1 MEVQMNRSIP
11 GLKSASALA
20 LTAALMTMGACATD
34 QASKPAADVIA
45 DAAPAVLMAPDDV
58 KIHPELWPALSAPP
72 LDPAVEARIDEIM
85 AKMTLEQKV
94 GQVVQAD
101 NDSVT
106 PEEVKQYRLG
116 SVLSG
121 GNSAPGDRPF
131 ADVQT
136 WLAAADAYYNA
147 SVDPEGVEIA
157 IPVIWGIDA
166 VHGHANLLGG
176 TVFPH
181 NIGLGAAHDPDLIE
195 EITRITAAEL
205 IVSGHDWTFAPT
217 LATPRDDRW
226 GRTYEGFS
234 ESPEI
239 VAAYADRIV
248 YGLQGRPG
256 EETFLGDGRVISSAK
271 HFLAD
276 GGTTDGH
283 DQGNAEITEEELRD
297 IHAQGYLTALPAG
310 VQTVMTS
317 FSSWKGTKVHGSKAL
332 MTDLL
337 KGRLGF
343 NGFIV
348 GDWNAHGQ
356 VPGCTNTDCPQ
367 ALNAGLDMYMA
378 PDSWKGIY
386 ESTLAHVRAGE
397 IPMERLDDAV
407 RRILR
412 VKIAYGLFEKG
423 APSSRPGAGD
433 ESLLGSP
440 EHREVARRAVR
451 ESMVLLKN
459 DGDVLPLKPAQ
470 TVLVVGDGADDIGK
484 QAGGWTLSWQG
495 GDYGNE
501 YFPNGETILSGIRNV
516 VEAAGGNVIFDPEGT
531 STEAADV
538 VIAVYGENPYAEGLG
553 DLRTLNFRPNGFDT
567 GRLETWKAAGT
578 PVVSVFLSGRP
589 LWVNPELNDSDAFV
603 AAWQPGTEGGGVADL
618 LFRTNPAFDFTGRL
632 SFSWPKT
639 ADSLPLNSED
649 EGYDPLFAYGYGLS
663 YSEDAPDLGQLSEDP
678 GNEPAAN
685 DDVLVVFS
693 EGETGAT
700 WLTGLFGDAQ
710 LAQLTSGPTTLA
722 GLTVTRTDYALQE
735 DALLLTWQKGGA
747 SLAFGSLQGPVDL
760 SGEGDDF
767 DVVMMAR
774 APEGSPQALRIA
786 GACTIEQ
793 GCAPAQTLNITGSA
807 WTEVRVPLACLGV
820 TDVSNVSMAAAFSM
834 GGEGQ
839 VAIADLHLEPREGE
853 PPVCLDQ

>member
-1 MEVQMNRSIP
+1 MNRFNTR
-11 GLKSASALA
+11 LQSASTLVIIAALA
-20 LTAALMTMGACATD
+20 GLAACVSDAPV
-34 QASKPAADVIA
+34 ASVEETVTVAEKTPLLAPGDVT
-45 DAAPAVLMAPDDV
+45 
-58 KIHPELWPALSAPP
+58 IHPDLWPTLATPA
-72 LDPAVEARIDEIM
+72 LDPAVETRIDEIM

-94 GQVVQAD
+94 GQVIQAD
-101 NDSVT
+101 SDSVT

-121 GNSAPGDRPF
+121 GNSAPGDKPF
-131 ADVQT
+131 ADAQH
-136 WLAAADAYYNA
+136 WLDAADAYYNA
-147 SVDPEGVEIA
+147 SIDPEGVEIA
-157 IPVIWGIDA
+157 IPTIWGIDA

-195 EITRITAAEL
+195 EITKVTAAEL

-239 VAAYADRIV
+239 VASYSDRIV

-256 EETFLGDGRVISSAK
+256 EAGYLGEGHVISSAK

-276 GGTTDGH
+276 GGTKDGH
-283 DQGNAEITEEELRD
+283 DQGDAQISEEELRD

-317 FSSWKGTKVHGSKAL
+317 FSRWNGTKVHGSKAL

-337 KGRLGF
+337 KTHMGF

-378 PDSWKGIY
+378 PDSWKGLY
-386 ESTLAHVRAGE
+386 ESTLAHVKNGD
-397 IPMERLDDAV
+397 IQMERLDDAV

-412 VKIAYGLFEKG
+412 VKIAYGLFDKG
-423 APSSRPGAGD
+423 APSTRPGAGD
-433 ESLLGSP
+433 TSLLGSP
-440 EHREVARRAVR
+440 EHRELARRAVR
-451 ESMVLLKN
+451 ESLVLLKN
-459 DGDVLPLKPAQ
+459 DGHVLPLAPAQ
-470 TVLVVGDGADDIGK
+470 TVLVVGDGADHIGK

-501 YFPNGETILSGIRNV
+501 YFPNGETILSGIREA
-516 VEAAGGNVIFDPEGT
+516 VEGAGGKVIFDPKGT
-531 STEAADV
+531 STETADV

-553 DLRTLNFRPNGFDT
+553 DLKTLNFKPNGFDT
-567 GRLETWKAAGT
+567 EKLKGYRASGI

-618 LFRTNPAFDFTGRL
+618 LFQTDPAFDFKGRL

-639 ADSLPLNSED
+639 ADSLPLNVGD
-649 EGYDPLFAYGYGLS
+649 ANYDPLFAYGYGLS
-663 YSEDAPDLGQLSEDP
+663 YESDAPDIGEVSEDP
-678 GNEPAAN
+678 GDEPLGDADLLTIFA
-685 DDVLVVFS
+685 
-693 EGETGAT
+693 EGEGGASWT
-700 WLTGLFGDAQ
+700 PALFADGQ
-710 LAQLTSGPTTLA
+710 LSQLTAGSTYLA
-722 GLTVTRTDYALQE
+722 GLTVSRTDYKIQE
-735 DALLLTWQKGGA
+735 DALMLTWETGG
-747 SLAFGSLQGPVDL
+747 STLGFGSPMGPVDL
-760 SGEGDDF
+760 SEAGASF
-767 DVVMMAR
+767 DLVLQAR
-774 APEGSPQALRIA
+774 APDASAQALKVEGNCTTA
-786 GACTIEQ
+786 GAC
-793 GCAPAQTLNITGSA
+793 AGSQILTVSNA
-807 WTEVRVPLACLGV
+807 DWSEVRIPLACIGI
-820 TDVSNVSMAAAFSM
+820 TDMTSVPLVAAFSM
-834 GGEGQ
+834 DGPGQ
-839 VAIADLHLEPREGE
+839 VAIAYLKLQPRDGDAPDCVSE
-853 PPVCLDQ
+853 

>member
-1 MEVQMNRSIP
+1 MNRMTK
-11 GLKSASALA
+11 GLHAVSALA
-20 LTAALMTMGACATD
+20 LGTALLGLAACV
-34 QASKPAADVIA
+34 ADAPPVQKENLS
-45 DAAPAVLMAPDDV
+45 DVAAPATPLLVQEDV
-58 KIHPELWPALSAPP
+58 TIHPDMWPALSTPP
-72 LDPAVEARIDEIM
+72 LDPAVEAQIDTILS
-85 AKMTLEQKV
+85 KMTLEQKV
-94 GQVVQAD
+94 GQVIQAD

-121 GNSAPGDRPF
+121 GNSAPGDKPF
-131 ADVQT
+131 ADAAT

-195 EITRITAAEL
+195 DITRVTAAEL

-256 EETFLGDGRVISSAK
+256 EPGYLGEGRVISSAK

-283 DQGNAEITEEELRD
+283 DQGNAEISEETLRD

-317 FSSWKGTKVHGSKAL
+317 FSSWNGVKVHGSKAL

-337 KGRLGF
+337 KERLGF
-343 NGFIV
+343 HGFIV

-378 PDSWKGIY
+378 PDSWKGLY
-386 ESTLAHVRAGE
+386 ESTLAHVKTGD

-412 VKIAYGLFEKG
+412 VKIAYGLFDKG
-423 APSSRPGAGD
+423 APSTRPGAGD
-433 ESLLGSP
+433 ESLLGSA
-440 EHREVARRAVR
+440 EHREIARRAVR

-459 DGDVLPLKPAQ
+459 DGHVLPLAPAQ
-470 TVLVVGDGADDIGK
+470 TVLVVGDGADNIGK

-501 YFPNGETILSGIRNV
+501 YFPHGETILAGIRQP
-516 VEAAGGNVIFDPEGT
+516 VEAEGGKVIFDPEGN
-531 STEAADV
+531 SAEAADV

-553 DLRTLNFRPNGFDT
+553 DLKSLNFRPNGFDT
-567 GRLETWKAAGT
+567 QKLEAFRARGI

-603 AAWQPGTEGGGVADL
+603 AAWQPGSEGGGVADV
-618 LFRTNPAFDFTGRL
+618 LFQTDPSYDFTGKL

-639 ADSLPLNSED
+639 ADSLPLNKED
-649 EGYDPLFAYGYGLS
+649 AGYDPLFAYGYGLS
-663 YSEDAPDLGQLSEDP
+663 YADEAPALGQLSEDP
-678 GNEPAAN
+678 GNEPKVE
-685 DDVLVVFS
+685 DDLLTVFS
-693 EGETGAT
+693 EGQGGAT
-700 WLTGLFGDAQ
+700 WMPALFAEGQ
-710 LAQLTSGPTTLA
+710 LSQLTAGTTMLS
-722 GLTVTRTDYALQE
+722 GLTVSRTDFDLQE
-735 DALLLTWQKGGA
+735 DALLLTWESGGA
-747 SLAFGSLQGPVDL
+747 TLGFGSPQGPVDL
-760 SGEGDDF
+760 SGAGSSF
-767 DVVMMAR
+767 DLVFMAR
-774 APEGSPQALRIA
+774 APQGTPQTLKVSGDCSIGDGCA
-786 GACTIEQ
+786 GAEVLTVSGADWAEYRLPLSCL
-793 GCAPAQTLNITGSA
+793 GVSDVSA
-807 WTEVRVPLACLGV
+807 VPLA
-820 TDVSNVSMAAAFSM
+820 AAFGM
-834 GGEGQ
+834 DGPGQ
-839 VAIADLHLEPREGE
+839 VAIANLRLEPAEGASA
-853 PPVCLDQ
+853 VCSAE

>member
-1 MEVQMNRSIP
+1 MNCLNFRSR
-11 GLKSASALA
+11 SVSVVALA
-20 LTAALMTMGACATD
+20 AALSACISG
-34 QASKPAADVIA
+34 QPAENTVE
-45 DAAPAVLMAPDDV
+45 AAALSGPAPLLVPDDV
-58 KIHPELWPALSAPP
+58 VIHPDIWPAL
-72 LDPAVEARIDEIM
+72 DVPALNPVVEARIDAIM

-94 GQVVQAD
+94 GQVIQAD

-106 PEEVKQYRLG
+106 PEEVKKYRLG

-131 ADVQT
+131 ADAKT

-256 EETFLGDGRVISSAK
+256 EETYLGDGRVISSAK

-276 GGTTDGH
+276 GGTRDGH
-283 DQGNAEITEEELRD
+283 DQGDARISEEELRD
-297 IHAQGYLTALPAG
+297 IHAQGYVSALQAG

-317 FSSWKGTKVHGSKAL
+317 FSSWNGTKVHGSKAL

-337 KGRLGF
+337 KGRFGF

-378 PDSWKGIY
+378 PDSWKGLY
-386 ESTLAHVRAGE
+386 ESTLVHVKAGD

-423 APSSRPGAGD
+423 PPSARPGADD

-440 EHREVARRAVR
+440 EHRETARRAVR
-451 ESMVLLKN
+451 ESLVLLKN
-459 DGDVLPLKPAQ
+459 DGDALPLKPAQ
-470 TVLVVGDGADDIGK
+470 TVLVVGDGADSLGK
-484 QAGGWTLSWQG
+484 QSGGWTLSWQG

-501 YFPNGETILSGIRNV
+501 YFPNGETILSGIRNT
-516 VEAAGGNVIFDPEGT
+516 VEGAGGRVIFDPKGT
-531 STEAADV
+531 SIEAADV

-553 DLRTLNFRPNGFDT
+553 DLKTLNFRPNGFDT
-567 GRLETWKAAGT
+567 EKLESYKARGI

-603 AAWQPGTEGGGVADL
+603 AAWQPGTEGGGIADL
-618 LFRTNPAFDFTGRL
+618 LFRTDPDFDFTGRL
-632 SFSWPKT
+632 SFSWPGT
-639 ADSLPLNSED
+639 ADSLPLNRED
-649 EGYDPLFAYGYGLS
+649 ADYDPLFPYGYGLS
-663 YSEDAPDLGQLSEDP
+663 YTQETPDLGEVSEDP
-678 GNEPAAN
+678 GNEPVP
-685 DDVLVVFS
+685 DSDILTVF
-693 EGETGAT
+693 EGGETGGSWMA
-700 WLTGLFGDAQ
+700 GLFGDGQ
-710 LAQLTSGPTTLA
+710 IAQLTAGSTSLG
-722 GLTVTRTDYALQE
+722 GLTVSRTDYASQE
-735 DALLLTWQKGGA
+735 DALMLTWERGGTA
-747 SLAFGSLQGPVDL
+747 LAFGSPQGPMDL
-760 SGEGDDF
+760 SGEGDAF
-767 DVVMMAR
+767 DLVMMAR
-774 APEGSPQALRIA
+774 SPDGSPQDLRIA
-786 GACTIEQ
+786 GACTTEK
-793 GCAPAQTLNITGSA
+793 GCLPVQTLTVSTED
-807 WTEVRVPLACLGV
+807 WTEARLPAACFGLTNAQSVPV
-820 TDVSNVSMAAAFSM
+820 AAAITMS
-834 GGEGQ
+834 GPGR
-839 VAIADLHLEPREGE
+839 VAVADIRLEPGSGE
-853 PPVCLDQ
+853 VACPDD

>member
-1 MEVQMNRSIP
+1 MNRSDSRTRFVSWIV
-11 GLKSASALA
+11 LSAALA
-20 LTAALMTMGACATD
+20 GMTACAN
-34 QASKPAADVIA
+34 APAGDPAPG
-45 DAAPAVLMAPDDV
+45 APAVSETAPMLAPDDV
-58 KIHPELWPALSAPP
+58 TIHPGLWPKLSTPV

-85 AKMTLEQKV
+85 ARMTLEQKV

-121 GNSAPGDRPF
+121 GNSAPGNKPF
-131 ADVQT
+131 ADAQT
-136 WLAAADAYYNA
+136 WLAAADAYYKA

-256 EETFLGDGRVISSAK
+256 EEGYLGDGRVISSAK

-276 GGTTDGH
+276 GGTKDGH
-283 DQGNAEITEEELRD
+283 DQGDAQISEEELRD
-297 IHAQGYLTALPAG
+297 IHAQGYLVALPAG

-317 FSSWKGTKVHGSKAL
+317 FSSWNGMKVHGSKVL

-337 KGRLGF
+337 KGRFGF

-386 ESTLAHVRAGE
+386 ESTLVHVKAGE

-423 APSSRPGAGD
+423 MPSSRPGAGD
-433 ESLLGSP
+433 ERLLGSP

-470 TVLVVGDGADDIGK
+470 TVLVVGDGADNIGK

-516 VEAAGGNVIFDPEGT
+516 VEGAGGKVIFDPEGT

-567 GRLETWKAAGT
+567 EKLETWKNAGT

-618 LFRTNPAFDFTGRL
+618 LFRTDPAFDFTGRL

-639 ADSLPLNSED
+639 ADSLPLNKED
-649 EGYDPLFAYGYGLS
+649 TGYDPLFAYGYGLS
-663 YSEDAPDLGQLSEDP
+663 YAEDAPDLGPLSEDP
-678 GNEPAAN
+678 GNEPIMN
-685 DDVLVVFS
+685 DDVLAVFR

-700 WLTGLFGDAQ
+700 WLAGLFGDAQ
-710 LAQLTSGPTTLA
+710 LAQLTSGITSLA
-722 GLTVTRTDYALQE
+722 GLTVSRTDYSLQE
-735 DALLLTWQKGGA
+735 DALLLTWEKGGA
-747 SLAFGSLQGPVDL
+747 SLAFGSPQSPVDL
-760 SGEGDDF
+760 SGEGDAF

-774 APEGSPQALRIA
+774 APDGSEQTLRVA
-786 GACTIEQ
+786 GSCTMEQ
-793 GCAPAQTLNITGSA
+793 GCTPVQTLKLTGA
-807 WTEVRVPLACLGV
+807 EWNEVRVPLACLGV
-820 TDVSNVSMAAAFSM
+820 TDVSAVPLAAAFTM
-834 GGEGQ
+834 DQAGQ
-839 VAIADLHLEPREGE
+839 VAIADLHLEPRIGE
-853 PPVCLDQ
+853 APVCSGE

>member
-1 MEVQMNRSIP
+1 MKRLNSWSRTGSTI
-11 GLKSASALA
+11 ALVAA
-20 LTAALMTMGACATD
+20 LTGLVACVSGERSGETD
-34 QASKPAADVIA
+34 ELAADPVSPPLLA
-45 DAAPAVLMAPDDV
+45 QGDV
-58 KIHPELWPALSAPP
+58 TIHPEIWPALKGPA
-72 LDPAVEARIDEIM
+72 LDPAIEARIDAIM

-94 GQVVQAD
+94 GQVMQAD

-121 GNSAPGDRPF
+121 GNSAPGDKPF
-131 ADVQT
+131 ADAAT

-195 EITRITAAEL
+195 EITRITASEL

-256 EETFLGDGRVISSAK
+256 EETWLGDGRVISSAK
-271 HFLAD
+271 HFLSD
-276 GGTTDGH
+276 GGTKDGH
-283 DQGNAEITEEELRD
+283 DQGDAQISEEELRD
-297 IHAQGYLTALPAG
+297 IHAQGYIAALPAG

-317 FSSWKGTKVHGSKAL
+317 FSSWNGTKVHGSKAL

-337 KGRLGF
+337 KGRFGF

-378 PDSWKGIY
+378 PDSWKGLY
-386 ESTLAHVRAGE
+386 ESTLAHVKAGD

-423 APSSRPGAGD
+423 APSARPGAGD

-459 DGDVLPLKPAQ
+459 DGNVLPLKPAQ
-470 TVLVVGDGADDIGK
+470 TVLVVGDGADNIGK

-501 YFPNGETILSGIRNV
+501 YFPHGETILDGIRNV
-516 VEAAGGNVIFDPEGT
+516 VEGAGGKVIFDPKGT
-531 STEAADV
+531 SVEAADV
-538 VIAVYGENPYAEGLG
+538 VIAVYGENPYAEGIG

-567 GRLETWKAAGT
+567 EKLEAYKSSGT

-589 LWVNPELNDSDAFV
+589 LWVNPEINDSDAFV
-603 AAWQPGTEGGGVADL
+603 AAWQPGTEGGGVADV
-618 LFRTNPAFDFTGRL
+618 LFRTDPEFDFTGRL

-639 ADSLPLNSED
+639 ADSLPLNKED
-649 EGYDPLFAYGYGLS
+649 VGYDPLFAFGYGLS
-663 YSEDAPDLGQLSEDP
+663 YAVDAPDLGELSEDP
-678 GNEPAAN
+678 GNEPSVD
-685 DDVLVVFS
+685 DDVLTVFAD
-693 EGETGAT
+693 GEIGAAWT
-700 WLTGLFGDAQ
+700 ASLFGDGQ
-710 LAQLTSGPTTLA
+710 LAQLTAGTTYLG
-722 GLTVTRTDYALQE
+722 GLTVSRTDYAVQE
-735 DALLLTWQKGGA
+735 DALMLTWSRGGT
-747 SLAFGSLQGPVDL
+747 SLAFASPLGPVDL
-760 SGEGDDF
+760 SAEGGAF
-767 DVVMMAR
+767 DIVMMAR
-774 APEGSPQALRIA
+774 SPDGMEQKLMIA
-786 GACTIEQ
+786 GNCTMEQ
-793 GCAPAQTLNITGSA
+793 GCAGVRSLPVSDTG
-807 WTEVRVPLACLGV
+807 WTEIRIPAACVGM
-820 TDVSNVSMAAAFSM
+820 TDVTSVPVVAAFTM
-834 GGEGQ
+834 EGAGQ
-839 VAIADLHLEPREGE
+839 VAIADVHLAVREGE
-853 PPVCLDQ
+853 PPACPAY